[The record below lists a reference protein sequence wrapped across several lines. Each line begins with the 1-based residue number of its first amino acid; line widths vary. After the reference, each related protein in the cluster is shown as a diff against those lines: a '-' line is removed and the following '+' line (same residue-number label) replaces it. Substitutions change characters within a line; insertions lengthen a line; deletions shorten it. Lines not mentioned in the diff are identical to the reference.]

1 MGRYSN
7 EFKKSMVKKLLSPH
21 GPSAMELS
29 RTSGVGHSTLSRWLQ
44 EAASVALM
52 SDAEES
58 QRQPPK
64 GRRPEDWSA
73 EERLRVVR
81 ETTGLEGPE
90 LGAVLRREGL
100 HGTVVDEW
108 RRHVEEGALA
118 ALGGKRQ
125 RTREQK
131 RIRELE
137 RELKR
142 KDKALAETAA
152 LLVLTKKV
160 QALWGDG
167 DDDTPGRNER

>member
-1 MGRYSN
+1 MAV
-7 EFKKSMVKKLLSPH
+7 SMILKGDTRLISI
-21 GPSAMELS
+21 A
-29 RTSGVGHSTLSRWLQ
+29 TST
-44 EAASVALM
+44 ALA
-52 SDAEES
+52 DC
-58 QRQPPK
+58 Q
-64 GRRPEDWSA
+64 W
-73 EERLRVVR
+73 
-81 ETTGLEGPE
+81 LEGSE

>member
-7 EFKKSMVKKLLSPH
+7 EFKKTMVKKLLAPQ
-21 GPSAMELS
+21 GPSAMELAS
-29 RTSGVGHSTLSRWLQ
+29 SSGVGHSTLSRWLQ
-44 EAASVALM
+44 EAATVAAM
-52 SDAEES
+52 SDAGEG
-58 QRQPPK
+58 RRAPPK

-81 ETTGLEGPE
+81 ETTDLTGAD

-100 HGTVVDEW
+100 HSGVVEEW
-108 RRHVEEGALA
+108 RADALA

-137 RELKR
+137 RELTR

-160 QALWGDG
+160 QALWGDE
-167 DDDTPGRNER
+167 DDDTPGKSGR

>member
-1 MGRYSN
+1 
-7 EFKKSMVKKLLSPH
+7 
-21 GPSAMELS
+21 
-29 RTSGVGHSTLSRWLQ
+29 
-44 EAASVALM
+44 M

-58 QRQPPK
+58 QRPPPK

-81 ETTGLEGPE
+81 ETAGLTGAE
-90 LGAVLRREGL
+90 LGAALRREGL
-100 HGTVVDEW
+100 HSAVVDEW
-108 RRHVEEGALA
+108 RDDALS

-160 QALWGDG
+160 QALWGDE
-167 DDDTPGRNER
+167 DDDTSGRNER